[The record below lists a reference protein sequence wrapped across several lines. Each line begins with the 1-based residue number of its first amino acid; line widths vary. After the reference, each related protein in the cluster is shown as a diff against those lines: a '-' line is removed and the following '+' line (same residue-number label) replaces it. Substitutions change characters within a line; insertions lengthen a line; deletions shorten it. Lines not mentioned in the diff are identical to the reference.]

1 METSKQ
7 GFVEATAPYSV
18 VSAQREDT
26 MHGVQTTLPTVY
38 FHTLGGLPLYAQ
50 PKPSGAQDPLAFPL
64 SVSQPSPKQALSLL
78 TLHVAGGVHLQQ
90 SGQKPGVTALAVRPK
105 SAGKHMCSYCG
116 RDCLKPSVLEKH
128 LRCHTGERPYPC
140 TTCGVAFK
148 TQSNLYKHKRTQAH
162 ARLSSDSSERDSLT
176 SQESVQ
182 GSRDVCWSMS
192 SLEGQCEGSSSLEK
206 DVSVPVTNSSSTT
219 SMVQVSPGQ
228 TGHDTGWGLQNAAA
242 VGLILVPANGNQEP
256 HNSAVQSTAHCVPHA
271 TQQKHE
277 QGEHPA
283 PPVPARHLSL
293 QRQEATFFSKQWDS
307 RMSGGKSQNHDST
320 DSGFSES
327 SEQHWSPSP
336 SGTLHDHSM
345 ESLAEFGTEEQ
356 DELRAPQSN
365 TNSGATTGKGAKN
378 RVSLLEKRKLEER
391 ICKLISEN
399 DALVDNNNKHL
410 ENVRPRKTMPSK
422 QGSIDLPMPY
432 TYKDSFH
439 FEMKSSRHSIPNT
452 DWQNSEKQLK
462 QALYSSVPTQRS
474 LSLEHAPLVRSSSLP
489 FNVGSSGF
497 ERASTHGSYQA
508 ESTQQSGRNRMG
520 QVYPGDLLMRSMD
533 QPTPHHRSLVRQ
545 KAVDGLPA
553 ADFPNLP
560 SSEEH
565 FSSGFGGEGNSVEP
579 TGEASG
585 GKFRRKKLP
594 KFSYNKWY
602 MYGDGTFRKL
612 CNMEKGSDRNAFR
625 AKKSGNSMEQDKGQE
640 IHSKNTGSFRETQN
654 SGISTPD
661 LKSDANNMDS
671 ACNPSQVPPHLPPSG
686 CVTLD
691 QAASNP
697 DASNAFLQKRILRN
711 PTVSTQQSVTKQS
724 NIQTLSNKND
734 RGVKELDLEEE
745 NSEAPSSS
753 SQGGSH
759 LPSER
764 KKQRTD
770 ENICMP
776 VEKTDVV
783 TTSLCAKSKE
793 EETQNQWLPFISDH
807 TTEKYTNIPEYTKS
821 IPEYTNIPEQKN
833 TVMSKDKI
841 MDFKT
846 SPFDHQLN
854 HKNIQLQGYESSPS
868 QENVRRLSAL
878 TKSSFL
884 PKYQLKLPQSSDLM
898 TSASCLTGMEQSLP
912 STQNQQVTEKPFSS
926 NTPMTGEGQTF
937 APIIASLETHIDK
950 PSGTA
955 VNRQSPPTSASS
967 TTSVIGNDH
976 ITAVTPISAH
986 SKDSYL
992 SPSSQIMQYK
1002 GKMTLLNSA
1011 KPNAAE
1017 SKGHDREQAGDI
1029 HIFLEI
1035 FSGEQLSVTETQ
1047 RESKQEA
1054 VYRKDI
1060 LQDMNSPS
1068 TSAGIQ
1074 MLCATQKPQERMAA
1088 EVQPPVSTAEKTTKE
1103 IVPSGE
1109 APSMPLSCLSSDWG
1123 GVFRTKQ
1130 HRYPDE
1136 PSQRSS
1142 VHSDLSVI
1150 PLRSCTNHFTQRDNA
1165 ERLQNKEHSSSNLDE
1180 TSTAN
1185 QEASMQKHGRCVSCT
1200 DAQSLNPHICPFQED
1215 VGQISSV
1222 SLETCAADKPSEGV
1236 IETAEAAEQLPVCR
1250 QDAPSLPTP
1259 VSVPGDRKVGP
1270 YSPRNH
1276 KSSSVKALRQ
1286 AHVNAP
1292 QKLFTSDE
1300 ATESSGGSSPG
1311 PASVQQQHRFREMA
1325 SALQNTVRATIAPL
1339 QLIDAKKPSPS
1350 QCQEQKMFTCESQH
1364 PLSPPHASPSII
1376 LPLHQT
1382 TWSQSPDAAL
1392 TSQEGLDLAKKRGTR
1407 DGQQTLKIPTDS
1419 SISSSDVKALVGVT
1433 PETYHCNAWSSQYEE
1448 KEIFLLGPNSA
1459 GSGVTKS
1466 GEKPQL
1472 FSPNEKL
1479 KVSQHDV
1486 AETGSSVL
1494 APLSVSAAQRDEKD
1508 LDDQNAFSHC
1518 TLTGMFSQASSKTL
1532 PTFRQ
1537 QVMDPGTSHVQQKHT
1552 PAANMHVSPPATTET
1567 VSRSLLVHV
1576 VAQNDILSE
1585 GLPFHVGN
1593 INSACENDGITLS
1606 RTQPEQHRE
1615 ASPVSLSLT
1624 CTDKHKLHRNSA
1636 TCAGTT
1642 TGSSRADKP
1651 QPMAIVPVT
1660 SDVHCQTK
1668 PEPSDSQ
1675 PTHSVGT
1682 SLCTKSM
1689 VMVTSS
1695 ISQDRSASQGT
1706 DHNSLGGVR
1715 EDAAAAEACYASN
1728 AFPTL
1733 ENPPADTGVYRH
1745 VDVCITSHDPA
1756 AAGLLSGVDLRAK
1769 HAAQGNGEARGQQR
1783 QLEGGEERETKS
1795 GGRGLQDGGNLDA
1808 SPTPGLKQGGPTEG
1822 LGVER
1827 DAGAN
1832 ETSWCGSLSLQPG
1845 VTARQ
1850 TPTPDTA
1857 VLIGQLQPGVTA
1869 HQTPT
1874 PDTAVLIGQL
1884 QPGVTTRQTPTPDT
1898 AVLIGQLQPGVT
1910 ARQTPTLDTAVLIGQ
1925 LQPGVTARQTPTPDT
1940 AVLIGQLQPGVTAHQ
1955 TPTPDTAVLIG
1966 QLQPGVT
1973 TRQTPTPDTAVLI
1986 GQLQPGVT
1994 AGQTPTPDT
2003 AVLIGQLQP
2012 GVTARQTPTPDTA
2025 VLIGQL
2031 QPGMQNKAMEVNT
2044 LQTPGK
2050 TEMCRL
2056 RKRQSG
2062 IALSHTSQTCPPT
2075 NFPVPAKGETGSQL
2089 TPRCRPGLFLTPVKN
2104 GTTQS
2109 ADQAEAHNYKKLN
2122 KPVKLK
2128 RVLQTPPDPPAEVF
2142 RPSSC
2147 SSMGNLHPVSAAQLL
2162 GEKES
2167 QADSIGHRTS
2177 TSHSLNKRSLQS
2189 PEEGLQPEE
2198 LRTSAQDKPGDLN
2211 RRCLQGTGRT
2221 PTQAK
2226 LTGSAPSQPGTSRSP
2241 LIRSHTSPAFCLT
2254 PPCSRAKGLGRT
2266 EELPGK
2272 AALGAREEGPDSSSS
2287 DDEGKL
2293 VIELE

>member
-18 VSAQREDT
+18 VSAQREDEA
-26 MHGVQTTLPTVY
+26 HGVQTSLPTVY
-38 FHTLGGLPLYAQ
+38 IHTLGGLPLYAQ
-50 PKPSGAQDPLAFPL
+50 PKPPGAQDTLAFPL
-64 SVSQPSPKQALSLL
+64 SVPQPSSKQALSLL

-90 SGQKPGVTALAVRPK
+90 SGQKPGVPALAVRPK

-182 GSRDVCWSMS
+182 SSRDVCWGMS
-192 SLEGQCEGSSSLEK
+192 SPQGQFEGSSSLEK
-206 DVSVPVTNSSSTT
+206 DVSVPGTNSSSTIST
-219 SMVQVSPGQ
+219 VQVSSGQ
-228 TGHDTGWGLQNAAA
+228 TGQDTGWGLQNAAA
-242 VGLILVPANGNQEP
+242 VGLILAPANGNQEP
-256 HNSAVQSTAHCVPHA
+256 HNSAVQSTGHCVPNA

-307 RMSGGKSQNHDST
+307 RSSGGKSQNHDST

-345 ESLAEFGTEEQ
+345 ESLAESGTEEQ
-356 DELRAPQSN
+356 EEPRVPQSN

-399 DALVDNNNKHL
+399 DALVDNKQL

-452 DWQNSEKQLK
+452 DWQNSEKQVK

-508 ESTQQSGRNRMG
+508 ESTQQSGRDRMG
-520 QVYPGDLLMRSMD
+520 HVYPGDLLMRSMD

-560 SSEEH
+560 STEEH
-565 FSSGFGGEGNSVEP
+565 FSSGPSGEGSSVEP

-585 GKFRRKKLP
+585 GKYRRKKLP

-640 IHSKNTGSFRETQN
+640 IQSKHTGSFRETQ
-654 SGISTPD
+654 SSRISAPD
-661 LKSDANNMDS
+661 LKSDAGNIDS

-691 QAASNP
+691 QGPSNP

-711 PTVSTQQSVTKQS
+711 PTVSTQQSITKQS

-745 NSEAPSSS
+745 NSETPSSS
-753 SQGGSH
+753 FQGESH

-770 ENICMP
+770 ENICVP
-776 VEKTDVV
+776 AEKTDVV
-783 TTSLCAKSKE
+783 TTSPCVESKVE
-793 EETQNQWLPFISDH
+793 DDRVLRQNQWLPFISDH
-807 TTEKYTNIPEYTKS
+807 TTEKYTNIT
-821 IPEYTNIPEQKN
+821 EQKN
-833 TVMSKDKI
+833 TVTLKGKI

-846 SPFDHQLN
+846 SPINHQLN
-854 HKNIQLQGYESSPS
+854 QKNIQLQGYKSSPS
-868 QENVRRLSAL
+868 QENVCRLSTL

-912 STQNQQVTEKPFSS
+912 LTQNQQVIEKLFSS
-926 NTPMTGEGQTF
+926 NTPMTGQGQTF
-937 APIIASLETHIDK
+937 APILASIETHIDK

-955 VNRQSPPTSASS
+955 VNRQSPPTPASS
-967 TTSVIGNDH
+967 TSSVIGNDH
-976 ITAVTPISAH
+976 VTAVTSISAH
-986 SKDSYL
+986 SNASYL
-992 SPSSQIMQYK
+992 SPSSQITQYK
-1002 GKMTLLNSA
+1002 GKLTLLNSA
-1011 KPNAAE
+1011 KPDAAE
-1017 SKGHDREQAGDI
+1017 GKVHDREQAGDI

-1035 FSGEQLSVTETQ
+1035 VSGEQLSVTETQ

-1060 LQDMNSPS
+1060 LQDMKSAS
-1068 TSAGIQ
+1068 TSTGIQ

-1103 IVPSGE
+1103 IAPSGE
-1109 APSMPLSCLSSDWG
+1109 APSIPSHCTSSDWG
-1123 GVFRTKQ
+1123 SVFHTKQ
-1130 HRYPDE
+1130 HRYTDE

-1142 VHSDLSVI
+1142 VHSSLSVI
-1150 PLRSCTNHFTQRDNA
+1150 PIRSCTNHFAHRDN
-1165 ERLQNKEHSSSNLDE
+1165 SSLNLDE

-1185 QEASMQKHGRCVSCT
+1185 QEASMQRHGECVGCR
-1200 DAQSLNPHICPFQED
+1200 DAQSLNPHICPFQEG

-1236 IETAEAAEQLPVCR
+1236 IETAETAEQLPLYR
-1250 QDAPSLPTP
+1250 QDAPSLPAP
-1259 VSVPGDRKVGP
+1259 VSVPADWKVGP
-1270 YSPRNH
+1270 YSPRSH
-1276 KSSSVKALRQ
+1276 KSFSVTALQQ
-1286 AHVNAP
+1286 AHVKAP

-1300 ATESSGGSSPG
+1300 ATESSGGSSAG
-1311 PASVQQQHRFREMA
+1311 PSPVQQQYQFKETA
-1325 SALQNTVRATIAPL
+1325 SALQNTLHATNAPL
-1339 QLIDAKKPSPS
+1339 QLIDTKKPSPS
-1350 QCQEQKMFTCESQH
+1350 QCQEQKMFTCELQH
-1364 PLSPPHASPSII
+1364 PLSPPHASPGTI
-1376 LPLHQT
+1376 LPLDQT
-1382 TWSQSPDAAL
+1382 TWSQSPDEPL
-1392 TSQEGLDLAKKRGTR
+1392 TSQEGLDLAKKRGPR

-1419 SISSSDVKALVGVT
+1419 PISSSDGHAHGGHL
-1433 PETYHCNAWSSQYEE
+1433 
-1448 KEIFLLGPNSA
+1448 SA
-1459 GSGVTKS
+1459 V
-1466 GEKPQL
+1466 
-1472 FSPNEKL
+1472 
-1479 KVSQHDV
+1479 
-1486 AETGSSVL
+1486 
-1494 APLSVSAAQRDEKD
+1494 
-1508 LDDQNAFSHC
+1508 
-1518 TLTGMFSQASSKTL
+1518 
-1532 PTFRQ
+1532 
-1537 QVMDPGTSHVQQKHT
+1537 DP
-1552 PAANMHVSPPATTET
+1552 
-1567 VSRSLLVHV
+1567 
-1576 VAQNDILSE
+1576 
-1585 GLPFHVGN
+1585 
-1593 INSACENDGITLS
+1593 
-1606 RTQPEQHRE
+1606 
-1615 ASPVSLSLT
+1615 
-1624 CTDKHKLHRNSA
+1624 
-1636 TCAGTT
+1636 
-1642 TGSSRADKP
+1642 
-1651 QPMAIVPVT
+1651 
-1660 SDVHCQTK
+1660 
-1668 PEPSDSQ
+1668 
-1675 PTHSVGT
+1675 
-1682 SLCTKSM
+1682 
-1689 VMVTSS
+1689 
-1695 ISQDRSASQGT
+1695 
-1706 DHNSLGGVR
+1706 
-1715 EDAAAAEACYASN
+1715 
-1728 AFPTL
+1728 
-1733 ENPPADTGVYRH
+1733 
-1745 VDVCITSHDPA
+1745 
-1756 AAGLLSGVDLRAK
+1756 RAK
-1769 HAAQGNGEARGQQR
+1769 HAARGSGEAREQQR
-1783 QLEGGEERETKS
+1783 QLEGGEESETKG

-1808 SPTPGLKQGGPTEG
+1808 SPTPELKQGASTEG

-1827 DAGAN
+1827 DTGAN

-1857 VLIGQLQPGVTA
+1857 VLIGQHQPGVTA
-1869 HQTPT
+1869 RQTPT
-1874 PDTAVLIGQL
+1874 PDTAVLIGQH
-1884 QPGVTTRQTPTPDT
+1884 QPGVTARQTPTPDT

-1910 ARQTPTLDTAVLIGQ
+1910 ARQTPTPHTAVLIGQ

-1940 AVLIGQLQPGVTAHQ
+1940 AVLIGQH
-1955 TPTPDTAVLIG
+1955 
-1966 QLQPGVT
+1966 
-1973 TRQTPTPDTAVLI
+1973 
-1986 GQLQPGVT
+1986 
-1994 AGQTPTPDT
+1994 
-2003 AVLIGQLQP
+2003 QP
-2012 GVTARQTPTPDTA
+2012 GVTARQTPTLDTT
-2025 VLIGQL
+2025 VLIGQH
-2031 QPGMQNKAMEVNT
+2031 QPSMQNKAKEVNT
-2044 LQTPGK
+2044 LQTPEK
-2050 TEMCRL
+2050 TETCGF

-2062 IALSHTSQTCPPT
+2062 TALSHIAESCPRA
-2075 NFPVPAKGETGSQL
+2075 NFLVPAKGETGSQL
-2089 TPRCRPGLFLTPVKN
+2089 TPMCRLGLFPTSVKN

-2128 RVLQTPPDPPAEVF
+2128 RVLQTPTDPPAEVS

-2147 SSMGNLHPVSAAQLL
+2147 SSMRSLHPVSPAQLL
-2162 GEKES
+2162 GEQEI
-2167 QADSIGHRTS
+2167 QAGSTGHRTS

-2189 PEEGLQPEE
+2189 PEEGLQLEE
-2198 LRTSAQDKPGDLN
+2198 LRTSAQDKPGDLSQ
-2211 RRCLQGTGRT
+2211 RCLQGPGQT
-2221 PTQAK
+2221 PAQPK
-2226 LTGSAPSQPGTSRSP
+2226 LADSAPSQPGPRRSP
-2241 LIRSHTSPAFCLT
+2241 LIRSQTSPAFCLT
-2254 PPCSRAKGLGRT
+2254 PPCGRAKGLGRT
-2266 EELPGK
+2266 EEPPGK
-2272 AALGAREEGPDSSSS
+2272 AAASVREEGPDSSSS

>member
-18 VSAQREDT
+18 VSAQREDEA
-26 MHGVQTTLPTVY
+26 HGVQTSLPTVY
-38 FHTLGGLPLYAQ
+38 IHTLGGLPLYAQ
-50 PKPSGAQDPLAFPL
+50 PKPPGAQDTLAFPL
-64 SVSQPSPKQALSLL
+64 SVPQPSSKQALSLL

-90 SGQKPGVTALAVRPK
+90 SGQKPGVPALAVRPK

-182 GSRDVCWSMS
+182 SSRDVCWGMS
-192 SLEGQCEGSSSLEK
+192 SPQGQFEGSSSLEK
-206 DVSVPVTNSSSTT
+206 DVSVPGTNSSSTIST
-219 SMVQVSPGQ
+219 VQVSSGQ
-228 TGHDTGWGLQNAAA
+228 TGQDTGWGLQNAAA
-242 VGLILVPANGNQEP
+242 VGLILAPANGNQEP
-256 HNSAVQSTAHCVPHA
+256 HNSAVQSTGHCVPNA

-307 RMSGGKSQNHDST
+307 RSSGGKSQNHDST

-345 ESLAEFGTEEQ
+345 ESLAESGTEEQ
-356 DELRAPQSN
+356 EEPRVPQSN

-399 DALVDNNNKHL
+399 DALVDNKQL

-452 DWQNSEKQLK
+452 DWQNSEKQVK

-508 ESTQQSGRNRMG
+508 ESTQQSGRDRMG
-520 QVYPGDLLMRSMD
+520 HVYPGDLLMRSMD

-560 SSEEH
+560 STEEH
-565 FSSGFGGEGNSVEP
+565 FSSGPSGEGSSVEP

-585 GKFRRKKLP
+585 GKYRRKKLP

-640 IHSKNTGSFRETQN
+640 IQSKHTGSFRETQ
-654 SGISTPD
+654 SSRISAPD
-661 LKSDANNMDS
+661 LKSDAGNIDS

-691 QAASNP
+691 QGPSNP

-711 PTVSTQQSVTKQS
+711 PTVSTQQSITKQS

-745 NSEAPSSS
+745 NSETPSSS
-753 SQGGSH
+753 FQGESH

-770 ENICMP
+770 ENICVP
-776 VEKTDVV
+776 AEKTDVV
-783 TTSLCAKSKE
+783 TTSPCVESKVE
-793 EETQNQWLPFISDH
+793 DDRVLRQNQWLPFISDH
-807 TTEKYTNIPEYTKS
+807 TTEKYTNIT
-821 IPEYTNIPEQKN
+821 EQKN
-833 TVMSKDKI
+833 TVTLKGKI

-846 SPFDHQLN
+846 SPINHQLN
-854 HKNIQLQGYESSPS
+854 QKNIQLQGYKSSPS
-868 QENVRRLSAL
+868 QENVCRLSTL

-912 STQNQQVTEKPFSS
+912 LTQNQQVIEKLFSS
-926 NTPMTGEGQTF
+926 NTPMTGQGQTF
-937 APIIASLETHIDK
+937 APILASIETHIDK

-955 VNRQSPPTSASS
+955 VNRQSPPTPASS
-967 TTSVIGNDH
+967 TSSVIGNDH
-976 ITAVTPISAH
+976 VTAVTSISAH
-986 SKDSYL
+986 SNASYL
-992 SPSSQIMQYK
+992 SPSSQITQYK
-1002 GKMTLLNSA
+1002 GKLTLLNSA
-1011 KPNAAE
+1011 KPDAAE
-1017 SKGHDREQAGDI
+1017 GKVHDREQAGDI

-1035 FSGEQLSVTETQ
+1035 VSGEQLSVTETQ

-1060 LQDMNSPS
+1060 LQDMKSAS
-1068 TSAGIQ
+1068 TSTGIQ

-1103 IVPSGE
+1103 IAPSGE
-1109 APSMPLSCLSSDWG
+1109 APSIPSHCTSSDWG
-1123 GVFRTKQ
+1123 SVFHTKQ
-1130 HRYPDE
+1130 HRYTDE

-1142 VHSDLSVI
+1142 VHSSLSVI
-1150 PLRSCTNHFTQRDNA
+1150 PIRSCTNHFAHRDN
-1165 ERLQNKEHSSSNLDE
+1165 SSLNLDE

-1185 QEASMQKHGRCVSCT
+1185 QEASMQRHGECVGCR
-1200 DAQSLNPHICPFQED
+1200 DAQSLNPHICPFQEG

-1236 IETAEAAEQLPVCR
+1236 IETAETAEQLPLYR
-1250 QDAPSLPTP
+1250 QDAPSLPAP
-1259 VSVPGDRKVGP
+1259 VSVPADWKVGP
-1270 YSPRNH
+1270 YSPRSH
-1276 KSSSVKALRQ
+1276 KSFSVTALQQ
-1286 AHVNAP
+1286 AHVKAP

-1300 ATESSGGSSPG
+1300 ATESSGGSSAG
-1311 PASVQQQHRFREMA
+1311 PSPVQQQYQFKETA
-1325 SALQNTVRATIAPL
+1325 SALQNTLHATNAPL
-1339 QLIDAKKPSPS
+1339 QLIDTKKPSPS
-1350 QCQEQKMFTCESQH
+1350 QCQEQKMFTCELQH
-1364 PLSPPHASPSII
+1364 PLSPPHASPGTI
-1376 LPLHQT
+1376 LPLDQT
-1382 TWSQSPDAAL
+1382 TWSQSPDEPL
-1392 TSQEGLDLAKKRGTR
+1392 TSQEGLDLAKKRGPR

-1419 SISSSDVKALVGVT
+1419 PISSSDGKALVRVT
-1433 PETYHCNAWSSQYEE
+1433 TETYHCNARSLQYKE

-1459 GSGVTKS
+1459 DPKVTKY

-1472 FSPNEKL
+1472 NLSPNENL

-1494 APLSVSAAQRDEKD
+1494 APLSVSAAQRDKKD
-1508 LDDQNAFSHC
+1508 QDSQNAFSHC

-1532 PTFRQ
+1532 PTFHRQ
-1537 QVMDPGTSHVQQKHT
+1537 LMDSGTSHVQQKLT
-1552 PAANMHVSPPATTET
+1552 PAANMQASPPATTET

-1576 VAQNDILSE
+1576 VAQNNKLTE

-1593 INSACENDGITLS
+1593 LNSACENEGTTLIRTHPGHLAQARMSEDTS
-1606 RTQPEQHRE
+1606 RVGSGQHRE
-1615 ASPVSLSLT
+1615 ASPVSLSHT
-1624 CTDKHKLHRNSA
+1624 CTDKNKLHRNSV
-1636 TCAGTT
+1636 TSAGTT
-1642 TGSSRADKP
+1642 TGPSWADKP
-1651 QPMAIVPVT
+1651 QPMAIALVT
-1660 SDVHCQTK
+1660 SDAHCQTN
-1668 PEPSDSQ
+1668 PEPSDSKLS
-1675 PTHSVGT
+1675 HSVGN
-1682 SLCTKSM
+1682 SLCTESM
-1689 VMVTSS
+1689 VTISSS
-1695 ISQDRSASQGT
+1695 ISQDRSALQDT
-1706 DHNSLGGVR
+1706 AHHSLGAER
-1715 EDAAAAEACYASN
+1715 EEAAAAVGACCTSDAS
-1728 AFPTL
+1728 PTL
-1733 ENPPADTGVYRH
+1733 ENQPADKIVYGH
-1745 VDVCITSHDPA
+1745 VDMCITSHDPA
-1756 AAGLLSGVDLRAK
+1756 AAGHAHGGHLSAVDPRAK
-1769 HAAQGNGEARGQQR
+1769 HAARGSGEAREQQR
-1783 QLEGGEERETKS
+1783 QLEGGEESETKG

-1808 SPTPGLKQGGPTEG
+1808 SPTPELKQGASTEG

-1827 DAGAN
+1827 DTGAN

-1857 VLIGQLQPGVTA
+1857 VLIGQHQPGVTA
-1869 HQTPT
+1869 
-1874 PDTAVLIGQL
+1874 
-1884 QPGVTTRQTPTPDT
+1884 RQTPTPDT
-1898 AVLIGQLQPGVT
+1898 AVLIGQH
-1910 ARQTPTLDTAVLIGQ
+1910 
-1925 LQPGVTARQTPTPDT
+1925 QPGVTARQTPTPDT
-1940 AVLIGQLQPGVTAHQ
+1940 AVLIGQLQ
-1955 TPTPDTAVLIG
+1955 L
-1966 QLQPGVT
+1966 
-1973 TRQTPTPDTAVLI
+1973 
-1986 GQLQPGVT
+1986 
-1994 AGQTPTPDT
+1994 
-2003 AVLIGQLQP
+2003 
-2012 GVTARQTPTPDTA
+2012 
-2025 VLIGQL
+2025 
-2031 QPGMQNKAMEVNT
+2031 
-2044 LQTPGK
+2044 
-2050 TEMCRL
+2050 
-2056 RKRQSG
+2056 
-2062 IALSHTSQTCPPT
+2062 
-2075 NFPVPAKGETGSQL
+2075 
-2089 TPRCRPGLFLTPVKN
+2089 GLFPTSVKN

-2128 RVLQTPPDPPAEVF
+2128 RVLQTPTDPPAEVS

-2147 SSMGNLHPVSAAQLL
+2147 SSMRSLHPVSPAQLL
-2162 GEKES
+2162 GEQEI
-2167 QADSIGHRTS
+2167 QAGSTGHRTS

-2189 PEEGLQPEE
+2189 PEEGLQLEE
-2198 LRTSAQDKPGDLN
+2198 LRTSAQDKPGDLSQ
-2211 RRCLQGTGRT
+2211 RCLQGPGQT
-2221 PTQAK
+2221 PAQPK
-2226 LTGSAPSQPGTSRSP
+2226 LADSAPSQPGPRRSP
-2241 LIRSHTSPAFCLT
+2241 LIRSQTSPAFCLT
-2254 PPCSRAKGLGRT
+2254 PPCGRAKGLGRT
-2266 EELPGK
+2266 EEPPGK
-2272 AALGAREEGPDSSSS
+2272 AAASVREEGPDSSSS